1 LEKGKLMKFNA
12 SLLLTALAIFNFS
25 YSQEFRAPESAAFDP
40 PTNRYFVSNFG
51 DGSIIQIDS
60 AGEKTYFKKGLSKLL
75 GMVIQ
80 GNTLYVVQNPKTIR
94 GFDIADGSS
103 TLEVQINEALFLNDI
118 TSDGSGSLYVT
129 DSRGNAVFSVNIVSQ
144 TYSLLV
150 RTKST
155 DPNGIV
161 YDKSKNRLLVCYF
174 REKAPIDEIKLKDST
189 ISTAVQ
195 TGFTNLDGLALDELG
210 NCYVSAWGPGS
221 FAAGFKTEG
230 TIYRYDNLFTEEP
243 TIVSTGYLGPADIY
257 FNVSKNELVIPL
269 FLENSVKFL
278 PLKQD

>member
-1 LEKGKLMKFNA
+1 MKFNA
-12 SLLLTALAIFNFS
+12 FLLLTALAVVNFS
-25 YSQEFRAPESAAFDP
+25 YSQEFREPESAAFDP
-40 PTNRYFVSNFG
+40 RTNRYFVSNYG

-60 AGEKTYFKKGLSKLL
+60 TGEKTYFKKGLSKLL
-75 GMVIQ
+75 GMIIE

-94 GFDIADGSS
+94 GFDITDGSP
-103 TLEVQINEALFLNDI
+103 TLEVEIKEALFLNDI

-129 DSRGNAVFSVNIVSQ
+129 DSRANAVFTVNITSQ

-150 RTKST
+150 KTRST

-161 YDKSKNRLLVCYF
+161 YDKSRNRLLVCYF
-174 REKAPIDEIKLKDST
+174 REKAPIDQISLKDST

-195 TGFTNLDGLALDELG
+195 TGFTNLDGLTLDELG

-221 FAAGFKTEG
+221 FAAGFKAEG

-243 TIVSTGYLGPADIY
+243 AVVSTGYLGPADIY
-257 FNVSKNELVIPL
+257 FNVWKHELVIPL
-269 FLENSVKFL
+269 LLDNSVKFL
-278 PLKQD
+278 RLKKD